1 MFICSGDMFVQGMFV
16 QEVCLSMYRE
26 YFCLF
31 GDVFVQGMCLSFSDI
46 YLSVQ
51 GMFVQEIC
59 LSMFRGYIFVCSG
72 EVCSGDVFKYVQGI
86 YICLFRG
93 CVWCAGDLLWRD
105 VLHCYLP
112 QEWLPSGHKVSCLTL
127 THVPQTPLIRRM

>member
-1 MFICSGDMFVQGMFV
+1 MFEYVQEIYMSVQGCVCSGNMFICSGDMFVQGMFV

-51 GMFVQEIC
+51 GM
-59 LSMFRGYIFVCSG
+59 
-72 EVCSGDVFKYVQGI
+72 
-86 YICLFRG
+86 LFRRY
-93 CVWCAGDLLWRD
+93 V
-105 VLHCYLP
+105 
-112 QEWLPSGHKVSCLTL
+112 
-127 THVPQTPLIRRM
+127 